1 MAEVLRSL
9 LSAPITSR
17 ARHLY
22 TTHGVHEREA
32 VSERLALLRSAAA
45 RQLSRLSLHAE
56 ELKAAGLPAN
66 EATRIRQYSATLSDA
81 LMRVLHPSAPG
92 CSCPAIRF
100 GGWHTC
106 VSYTSTPPLS
116 RTPSCEGSPPRPPPT
131 RVHPPGFLL
140 WWVRGRIRAR
150 RGGEAEG
157 MWEGRHHPRPHMRST
172 VSLFVCFISGG
183 GACVCAALFAQLRA
197 TRVCPYTRA
206 TVTRVYQYTRAR
218 RGSSNA
224 TRFYPY
230 QGLPAHT
237 RARARSLSL
246 THTHTASCMC

>member
-1 MAEVLRSL
+1 MFVHRRMAEVLRSL

-116 RTPSCEGSPPRPPPT
+116 RTPSCEGSPPPPHT
-131 RVHPPGFLL
+131 HVHPPGFLL
-140 WWVRGRIRAR
+140 WWVGWRIRVR

-157 MWEGRHHPRPHMRST
+157 TWEGCHQPRPHMRST
-172 VSLFVCFISGG
+172 VSLFVFCLGG
-183 GACVCAALFAQLRA
+183 GACVCAALCAQLG
-197 TRVCPYTRA
+197 T
-206 TVTRVYQYTRAR
+206 TRVYPYTRAR

-246 THTHTASCMC
+246 THTHS